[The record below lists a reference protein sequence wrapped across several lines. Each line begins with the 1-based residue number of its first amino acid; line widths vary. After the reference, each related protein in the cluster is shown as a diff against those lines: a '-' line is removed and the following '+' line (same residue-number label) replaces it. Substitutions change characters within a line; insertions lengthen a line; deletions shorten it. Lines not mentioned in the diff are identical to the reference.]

1 MGSGGL
7 LLEPPCNGLGGVVYC
22 SYQGDSNMKTPHN
35 PRATAAGDAWMAA
48 LDRLKAAEAEVLRAR
63 GALNAALAAYIQAGD
78 ALAGACRDEPPACNL
93 PGSVV

>member
-1 MGSGGL
+1 
-7 LLEPPCNGLGGVVYC
+7 
-22 SYQGDSNMKTPHN
+22 
-35 PRATAAGDAWMAA
+35 MAA
-48 LDRLKAAEAEVLRAR
+48 LAALKTAEAEVLRAR